1 MRRAFTLMEMLISI
15 FILSLVLAYLYESI
29 DSLKFTNNF
38 YEEKSKKL
46 KQFQKMALVLKNDL
60 FMAKDIKFLDKDSKD
75 YTILK
80 IDHTRNSLYD
90 ISAPCVVWFV
100 LKKEDTLVRF
110 ESAKDIKFPPPY
122 DDIQKIHKDIVA
134 KECKTFKLYRSS
146 DKKSILAYIKIG
158 SSKPIVFETSIY

>member
-1 MRRAFTLMEMLISI
+1 MT
-15 FILSLVLAYLYESI
+15 
-29 DSLKFTNNF
+29 
-38 YEEKSKKL
+38 
-46 KQFQKMALVLKNDL
+46 LVLKNDL
-60 FMAKDIKFLDKDSKD
+60 FMAKNIKFLDKDSKD

-80 IDHTRNSLYD
+80 IDHTGNSLYD

-100 LKKEDTLVRF
+100 LKKDDTLVRF

-146 DKKSILAYIKIG
+146 DKKSIFAYIKIG